1 MEERLNELLI
11 RRSQIESNSK
21 ARIRISA
28 ILDEH
33 SFVEIGAFVKARST
47 DYNMSDIDVPADGV
61 VTGYGTVDGRLVYIY
76 SQDPDVIG
84 GAIGEMH
91 AKKISTIYDL
101 AIKVG
106 APVIGLLDS
115 SGMRLQEGCDAFE
128 GYGQIFMRQSMAS
141 GIVPQISAILGT
153 CGGGAAMIPSLSDFV
168 FMKREYTSFYLNSVN
183 TLDGIKD
190 SVDEVG
196 SAAYHGINAGV
207 VDVVCEKEEEI
218 FSDIRELVAILP
230 ANNRE
235 EAPYHHSDDDF
246 NRMLPDLNSLDVEV
260 VDGRDIAGQILDEG
274 SYFELKGDYGS
285 DAATIIG
292 TLGGMMVGMIA
303 SAGIQNDARLSL
315 EASEKIGN
323 FVRKMDAFSVPLIT
337 LVDVRG
343 FEASVMNERTGQ
355 AKYVA
360 TMISAYTGATVPKI
374 TVLMNNAIG
383 SAYVA
388 MNSKHIGA
396 DVVYAWPTAK
406 VGTMEAQAA
415 VSIMY
420 ADEIAASDAAP
431 TLIQEKITLYS
442 ERELSPYKA
451 ASHGYID
458 DIIEPA
464 ATRKRLI
471 ATVDMLFTK
480 YVAAP
485 DRKHRSV

>member
-1 MEERLNELLI
+1 MEDRLNELQK
-11 RRSQIESNSK
+11 RRSDIESGSV
-21 ARIRISA
+21 ARTRINA
-28 ILDEH
+28 ILDEN
-33 SFVEIGAFVKARST
+33 SFVETGAFVRPRAT
-47 DYNMSDIDVPADGV
+47 DYNMADLDAPADGV

-76 SQDPDVIG
+76 SQDPKVIG

-91 AKKISTIYDL
+91 AKKISGIYEL
-101 AIKVG
+101 AVKVG

-115 SGMRLQEGCDAFE
+115 SGMRLQESCDAFE
-128 GYGQIFMRQSMAS
+128 GYGQIFLKQTMAS
-141 GIVPQISAILGT
+141 GIVPQITAILGT

-168 FMKREYTSFYLNSVN
+168 FMKKEFTSFYLNSVN

-190 SVDEVG
+190 STEPVG

-207 VDVVCEKEEEI
+207 VDVVCDDEAEI
-218 FSDIRELVAILP
+218 FSDIRELMAILP

-235 EAPYHHSDDDF
+235 EAPYHHTEDDF
-246 NRMLPDLNSLDVEV
+246 NRELAELSGMDDGL
-260 VDGRDIAGQILDEG
+260 VDGREIAGLVLDEG
-274 SYFELKGDYGS
+274 SYFELKEDYGR
-285 DAATIIG
+285 DAATVIG
-292 TLGGMMVGMIA
+292 TLGGMTVGIVA
-303 SAGIQNDARLSL
+303 SAATENDGRLSL
-315 EASEKIGN
+315 EASEKIAA
-323 FVRKMDAFSVPLIT
+323 FVNKMDAFSIPLIT
-337 LVDVRG
+337 LVDVKG
-343 FEASVMNERTGQ
+343 FEASVSNERAGQ

-360 TMISAYTGATVPKI
+360 SMISAYTTASVPKI

-396 DVVYAWPTAK
+396 DIVYAWPGAK
-406 VGTMEAQAA
+406 VGTMEAAAA
-415 VSIMY
+415 VKIMY
-420 ADEIAASDAAP
+420 AKEIKASEAAP
-431 TLIQEKITLYS
+431 ELIQEKVKLYS

-480 YVAAP
+480 FVASP